1 MEGNN
6 CARRRGSRGSHP
18 RPRRVGGSRALLA
31 FSLGCGRLGYR
42 RRLAR
47 SRPGLFSRGA
57 LGGRGLSVGLGF
69 RGGLGSRDPGWQKA
83 LRVQVAAFVRSL
95 ANPQVYVG
103 LGPLARSARPERAHL
118 CTLGDRSALDLRDGS
133 QMEERHRQ
141 AVGRSNRDRA
151 TAAGHRAGER
161 DAARRRGDHRLSRGP
176 ADVDS
181 PVLARGVR
189 VTVVAEVLQYRP
201 ARRPG
206 PGVRGRRAG
215 QEREEDR
222 QQQAVLAHAASS
234 VVGFVNSGENSA
246 VRRGCQDRRHE
257 VCQSAPIRAAV
268 RCDPVPVPPE
278 RTSFGAPAE

>member
-1 MEGNN
+1 MEGTNG
-6 CARRRGSRGSHP
+6 ARRGGSRGSHS
-18 RPRRVGGSRALLA
+18 RRRRVDGSGALLA
-31 FSLGCGRLGYR
+31 FSLGCRRLGSR
-42 RRLAR
+42 RRLTR
-47 SRPGLFSRGA
+47 SRSGLFSHGA

-69 RGGLGSRDPGWQKA
+69 RGGLGGRDPGWQKA
-83 LRVQVAAFVRSL
+83 LGVQVAAFIRSP

-103 LGPLARSARPERAHL
+103 LGPLARPARSERAHL
-118 CTLGDRSALDLRDGS
+118 CTLGDRSAPDLRDGS
-133 QMEERHRQ
+133 EMKERHRQ

-151 TAAGHRAGER
+151 AAAGHCAGER
-161 DAARRRGDHRLSRGP
+161 DAARHRGEHRFSRGP

-189 VTVVAEVLQYRP
+189 VTVVAEVLQHRP

-234 VVGFVNSGENSA
+234 VVLFENRREDSA
-246 VRRGCQDRRHE
+246 VRSGCQDRRHE
-257 VCQSAPIRAAV
+257 ERLSTPMRAAV
-268 RCDPVPVPPE
+268 RCDPVSVPRE